1 MNSMHFFFIIK
12 GSLKDKKG
20 RFMVYIRH
28 YSITTYYDGR
38 SELYKDWNFFDIHM
52 GMMRYRDYEEWKC
65 IYSDVHELHDITT
78 TNALIKNH
86 INEIINDFKRFVN
99 TDELVGTKFKLFTPI
114 VRI

>member
-20 RFMVYIRH
+20 RFMLYIRH

-38 SELYKDWNFFDIHM
+38 SELYKDWGFFDINVSM
-52 GMMRYRDYEEWKC
+52 IRYRDYEEYKS
-65 IYSDVHELHDITT
+65 IYSSIHECHDVT
-78 TNALIKNH
+78 TNNTLIKNH
-86 INEIINDFKRFVN
+86 LEEIVNDFKRFVN
-99 TDELVGTKFKLFTPI
+99 TDELVPAKFKLFAPI